1 MEFTAQFAKRF
12 GDAAVRIGLTENT
25 FGIGGDY
32 FFNED
37 RGKITADAWDFSNDE
52 KNSKNPHVKVGVE
65 HFIFKKIFLSAGADN
80 VLNSKWRGGYVG
92 MGVRFEDE
100 DFKYL
105 FSTLPRITT
114 K

>member
-12 GDAAVRIGLTENT
+12 GNAAVRAGLTENT
-25 FGIGGDY
+25 FGVGGDY
-32 FFNED
+32 FFNDD
-37 RGKITADAWDFSNDE
+37 RGRITSDIWDFSNDE

-65 HFIFKKIFLSAGADN
+65 HFVFKNLFLHAGADN
-80 VLNSKWRGGYVG
+80 ILNKKWRGGYIG

-105 FSTLPRITT
+105 LGTVPKISA